1 MRNEF
6 QEKNKIISF
15 NTGNNTNP
23 DPKRFKIY
31 YDNKPSNAYESKHKI
46 CFVIKSSGQT
56 IRFNESEALEM
67 LMDLTKALKWKVDRL
82 GRDIGR

>member
-6 QEKNKIISF
+6 QEKNKIINF
-15 NTGNNTNP
+15 NTGNNNHP
-23 DPKRFKIY
+23 DSKRCKIY
-31 YDNKPSNAYESKHKI
+31 YDNKPSNAYEFKHKI

-56 IRFNESEALEM
+56 IRFSESEALEM
-67 LMDLTKALKWKVDRL
+67 LLDLTKALKWKVDRL